1 VSRLSNFRAIRKNAK
16 SRSSSPDG
24 SMSLMDHLRELRNRL
39 FKCALAA
46 VVGGVVVYFFY
57 DPLYEFLTNPY
68 CTAIKGTAQKSCEL
82 NFFDLTS
89 PFATQLRISAYV
101 GILIASPII
110 FWQLWRFVAPGL
122 YKNEKR
128 YAVAFVGSSVTLFLM
143 GAALAYWSLPPIF
156 QWLINQAGTAKVQ
169 PKAEDY
175 FSLLA
180 LMVFAFGFSFEFPLF
195 LLAAQLLGMVSPDK
209 LASVRRH
216 AIVGIVV
223 VVAVV
228 TPGGDPISLFALS
241 IPLCIF
247 YEASIW
253 IGRAMLRRRNQR
265 KALPET
271 PAGAA

>member
-1 VSRLSNFRAIRKNAK
+1 MTRIANFRAMRQ
-16 SRSSSPDG
+16 SRRRPSTPDG

-39 FKCALAA
+39 FKCALAS
-46 VVGGVVVYFFY
+46 VVGMVIVYFLY
-57 DPLYEFLTNPY
+57 DPLYEFLTDPY
-68 CTAIKGTAQKSCEL
+68 CKAIKGTAQTSCEL

-101 GILIASPII
+101 GILIASPVI
-110 FWQLWRFVAPGL
+110 FWQLWRFIAPGL
-122 YKNEKR
+122 YRNEKR
-128 YAVAFVGSSVTLFLM
+128 YAVSFVASSVVLFML
-143 GAALAYWSLPPIF
+143 GAALAFYSLPAIF
-156 QWLINQAGTAKVQ
+156 QWLINQAGTATLL

-175 FSLLA
+175 FSLMA
-180 LMVFAFGFSFEFPLF
+180 LMVFAFGLSFEFPL
-195 LLAAQLLGMVSPDK
+195 LLLVLQLIGVVTPAK

-216 AIVGIVV
+216 AIVGIVG

-253 IGRAMLRRRNQR
+253 IARLMLGRRAQRRE
-265 KALPET
+265 A
-271 PAGAA
+271 AGTAS

>member
-1 VSRLSNFRAIRKNAK
+1 
-16 SRSSSPDG
+16 
-24 SMSLMDHLRELRNRL
+24 MSLMDHLRELRNRL
-39 FKCALAA
+39 FKCALAS
-46 VVGGVVVYFFY
+46 VVGGVLVYFFY
-57 DPLYEFLTNPY
+57 DPLYDFLTEPY
-68 CTAIKGTAQKSCEL
+68 CKAIEGTTQKSCKL
-82 NFFDLTS
+82 VFFDLTS

-101 GILIASPII
+101 GILIATPVI

-128 YAVAFVGSSVTLFLM
+128 YAVGFVASSVALFLM
-143 GAALAYWSLPPIF
+143 GAALAYYSLPAIF
-156 QWLINQAGTAKVQ
+156 QWLINQAGTATIQ
-169 PKAEDY
+169 NKAEDY

-180 LMVFAFGFSFEFPLF
+180 LMVFAFGLSFEFPL
-195 LLAAQLLGMVSPDK
+195 LLLVAQLIGLVSPAK

-216 AIVGIVV
+216 AIVGIVI

-253 IGRAMLRRRNQR
+253 IARLMLGRRAQKREARD
-265 KALPET
+265 
-271 PAGAA
+271 AAA